1 MPTTYTLNDVDIAA
15 VAALTE
21 AITQE
26 PSKADTVWTADV
38 TWTGGFRSE
47 AKIRDF
53 DPVPSDEPTSLG
65 GGNTAPN
72 PVEQILGAFGN
83 CLAVGVAA
91 NATARQIEIE
101 SLSISI
107 EGELDLHTFLGL
119 AADGNAGFSEIRAR
133 INLATSADA
142 AQVDD
147 LIEHVFATSPVGQ
160 TFARE
165 VAVSVVNG
173 S

>member
-1 MPTTYTLNDVDIAA
+1 MTTTYTLNDVDIAA

-21 AITQE
+21 AITHE
-26 PSKADTVWTADV
+26 PTKAETVWKADV
-38 TWTGGFRSE
+38 TWNGGFRSE

-53 DPVPSDEPTSLG
+53 DPVPSDEPEALG
-65 GGNTAPN
+65 GDNTAPN

-91 NATARQIEIE
+91 NATARQIDID
-101 SLSISI
+101 SLTISL

-119 AADGNAGFSEIRAR
+119 ASGNAGFSEIRAR

-142 AQVDD
+142 SAVDD
-147 LIEHVFATSPVGQ
+147 LIHHVFATSPVGH
-160 TFARE
+160 TLARQ
-165 VAVSVVNG
+165 VAVSVTGV
-173 S
+173 